1 MKPQI
6 AVIGLGKFGRSCAIR
21 LAELGFE
28 VLAIDETQ
36 ANVDSIKD
44 DVALAV
50 VADTTDPAEL
60 EAAGITNCDTVVLTI
75 GAEIEHSVL
84 TAAVLKEMG
93 IRHLVAR
100 ASSDLHGRLLS
111 RIGADQVVFPEH
123 DMAIRLA
130 NRLSLSSLYDFL
142 ESSPDYDILE
152 FPISHGAEGKTLRN
166 LDYRARFEIN
176 VVGIRRGGEI
186 LVTLHSDDVLEPAD
200 RLIILGSVA
209 NLHRFASQR
218 RL

>member
-6 AVIGLGKFGRSCAIR
+6 GVIGLGKFGRSCAIR
-21 LAELGFE
+21 LAELGFD

-60 EAAGITNCDTVVLTI
+60 EAAGIKNCDTVVLTI
-75 GAEIEHSVL
+75 GAEIERSVL

-100 ASSDLHGRLLS
+100 ASSELHGRLLM
-111 RIGADQVVFPEH
+111 RIGADDVVFPEH

-130 NRLSLSSLYDFL
+130 NRLSLSSIYDFL

-152 FPISHGAEGKTLRN
+152 VPIPQTAAGKTLHD

-186 LVTLHSDDVLEPAD
+186 LITLHSNDILESGD

-209 NLHRFASQR
+209 NLHRFASQTR
-218 RL
+218 P

>member
-1 MKPQI
+1 MRPQI
-6 AVIGLGKFGRSCAIR
+6 GVIGLGKFGRSCAIR

-60 EAAGITNCDTVVLTI
+60 DAAGITNCDTVVLTI
-75 GAEIEHSVL
+75 GAEIERSVL
-84 TAAVLKEMG
+84 TAVVLKEMG

-100 ASSDLHGRLLS
+100 ASSELHGRLLS

-152 FPISHGAEGKTLRN
+152 FPISHAAEGKTLRD
-166 LDYRARFEIN
+166 LDYRTRFELN

-186 LVTLHSDDVLEPAD
+186 LITLHSDDVLEPGD

-209 NLHRFASQR
+209 NLHRFASQTR
-218 RL
+218 Q

>member
-6 AVIGLGKFGRSCAIR
+6 GVIGLGKFGRSCAIR
-21 LAELGFE
+21 LAELGFD

-60 EAAGITNCDTVVLTI
+60 EAAGIKNCDTVVLTI
-75 GAEIEHSVL
+75 GAEIERSVL

-100 ASSDLHGRLLS
+100 ASSELHGRLLS

-152 FPISHGAEGKTLRN
+152 FPISHGAEGKTLRD
-166 LDYRARFEIN
+166 LDYRAHFEIN

-186 LVTLHSDDVLEPAD
+186 LITLHSYDILEPGD

-209 NLHRFASQR
+209 NLHRFASQT

>member
-6 AVIGLGKFGRSCAIR
+6 GVIGLGKFGRSCAIR
-21 LAELGFE
+21 LAELGFD

-60 EAAGITNCDTVVLTI
+60 EAAGIANCDTVVLTI

-84 TAAVLKEMG
+84 TAVVLKEMG

-100 ASSDLHGRLLS
+100 ASSDLHGKLLM
-111 RIGADQVVFPEH
+111 RIGADDVVFPEH
-123 DMAIRLA
+123 DMAVRLA
-130 NRLSLSSLYDFL
+130 NRLSLSSIYDFL
-142 ESSPDYDILE
+142 ESSPDY
-152 FPISHGAEGKTLRN
+152 
-166 LDYRARFEIN
+166 
-176 VVGIRRGGEI
+176 
-186 LVTLHSDDVLEPAD
+186 
-200 RLIILGSVA
+200 
-209 NLHRFASQR
+209 
-218 RL
+218 

>member
-1 MKPQI
+1 MKQQI

-36 ANVDSIKD
+36 ENVDSIKD

-60 EAAGITNCDTVVLTI
+60 QAAGITNCDTVVLTI
-75 GAEIEHSVL
+75 GAEIERSVL
-84 TAAVLKEMG
+84 TAAVLKEIG
-93 IRHLVAR
+93 IKHLVAR
-100 ASSDLHGRLLS
+100 ASSELHGRLLM
-111 RIGADQVVFPEH
+111 RIGADDVVFPEH
-123 DMAIRLA
+123 DMAVRLA
-130 NRLSLSSLYDFL
+130 NRLSLSSIYDFL

-152 FPISHGAEGKTLRN
+152 VPIPHTAAGKTLRD
-166 LDYRARFEIN
+166 LDYRARYEIN

-186 LVTLHSDDVLEPAD
+186 LVTLHSDDILEPGD

-209 NLHRFASQR
+209 NLHRFASQT

>member
-1 MKPQI
+1 MKQQI
-6 AVIGLGKFGRSCAIR
+6 GVIGLGKFGRSCAIR
-21 LAELGFE
+21 LAELGME

-75 GAEIEHSVL
+75 GAEIDRSVL
-84 TAAVLKEMG
+84 TAAVLKELG

-100 ASSDLHGRLLS
+100 ASSDLHGRLLM
-111 RIGADQVVFPEH
+111 RIGADDVVFPEH

-130 NRLSLSSLYDFL
+130 NRLSLSSIYDFL
-142 ESSPDYDILE
+142 ESSPDFDILE
-152 FPISHGAEGKTLRN
+152 VPIPPTAASKTLRD

-186 LVTLHSDDVLEPAD
+186 LITLHSDDVLKAGD
-200 RLIILGSVA
+200 RLIILGSVP
-209 NLHRFASQR
+209 NLHRFASQTR
-218 RL
+218 S

>member
-1 MKPQI
+1 MRPQI
-6 AVIGLGKFGRSCAIR
+6 GVIGLGKFGRSCAIR

-36 ANVDSIKD
+36 ANVDNIKD

-60 EAAGITNCDTVVLTI
+60 DAAGITNCDTVVLTI
-75 GAEIEHSVL
+75 GAEIERSVL
-84 TAAVLKEMG
+84 TAVVLKEMG

-100 ASSDLHGRLLS
+100 ASSELHGRLLS

-152 FPISHGAEGKTLRN
+152 FPISHAAEGKTLRD
-166 LDYRARFEIN
+166 LDYRTRFELN

-186 LVTLHSDDVLEPAD
+186 LITLHSDDVLEPGD

-209 NLHRFASQR
+209 NLHRFASQTR
-218 RL
+218 Q

>member
-6 AVIGLGKFGRSCAIR
+6 GVVGLGKFGRSCAIR
-21 LAELGFE
+21 LAELGFD

-60 EAAGITNCDTVVLTI
+60 DAAGITNCDTVVLTI
-75 GAEIEHSVL
+75 GAEIERSVL
-84 TAAVLKEMG
+84 TAVVLKEMG

-100 ASSDLHGRLLS
+100 ASSELHGRLLS

-152 FPISHGAEGKTLRN
+152 FPISHAAEGKTLRD
-166 LDYRARFEIN
+166 LDYRTRFELN

-186 LVTLHSDDVLEPAD
+186 LITLHSDDVLEPGD

-209 NLHRFASQR
+209 NLHRFASQTR
-218 RL
+218 Q

>member
-6 AVIGLGKFGRSCAIR
+6 GVVGLGKFGRSCAIR
-21 LAELGFE
+21 LAELGFQ

-60 EAAGITNCDTVVLTI
+60 DAAGITNCDTVVLTI
-75 GAEIEHSVL
+75 GAEIERSVL
-84 TAAVLKEMG
+84 TAVVLKEMG

-100 ASSDLHGRLLS
+100 ASSELHGRLLS

-152 FPISHGAEGKTLRN
+152 FPISHAAEGKTLRD
-166 LDYRARFEIN
+166 LDYRTRFELN

-186 LVTLHSDDVLEPAD
+186 LITLHSDDVLEPGD

-209 NLHRFASQR
+209 NLHRFASQTR
-218 RL
+218 Q

>member
-6 AVIGLGKFGRSCAIR
+6 GVIGLGKFGRSCAIR
-21 LAELGFE
+21 LAELGFD

-60 EAAGITNCDTVVLTI
+60 EAAGIANCDTVVLTI
-75 GAEIEHSVL
+75 GAEIERSVL

-100 ASSDLHGRLLS
+100 ASSDLHGRLLM
-111 RIGADQVVFPEH
+111 RIGADDVVFPEH
-123 DMAIRLA
+123 DMAVRLA
-130 NRLSLSSLYDFL
+130 NRLSLSSIYDFL

-152 FPISHGAEGKTLRN
+152 VPIPRTAAGKTLRD

-186 LVTLHSDDVLEPAD
+186 LVTLHSDDILELND

-209 NLHRFASQR
+209 NLHRFASQTR
-218 RL
+218 S

>member
-6 AVIGLGKFGRSCAIR
+6 GVVGLGKFGRSCAIR

-60 EAAGITNCDTVVLTI
+60 DAAGITNCDTVVLTI
-75 GAEIEHSVL
+75 GAEIERSVL
-84 TAAVLKEMG
+84 TAVVLKEMG

-100 ASSDLHGRLLS
+100 ASSELHGRLLS

-152 FPISHGAEGKTLRN
+152 FPISHAAEGKTLRD
-166 LDYRARFEIN
+166 LDYRTRFELN

-186 LVTLHSDDVLEPAD
+186 LITLHSDDVLEPGD

-209 NLHRFASQR
+209 NLHRFASQTR
-218 RL
+218 Q

>member
-6 AVIGLGKFGRSCAIR
+6 GVIGLGKFGRSCAIR
-21 LAELGFE
+21 LAELGFD

-60 EAAGITNCDTVVLTI
+60 EAAGIANCDTVVLTI

-84 TAAVLKEMG
+84 TAVVLKEMG

-100 ASSDLHGRLLS
+100 ASSDLHGKLLM
-111 RIGADQVVFPEH
+111 RIGADDVVFPEH
-123 DMAIRLA
+123 DMAVRLA
-130 NRLSLSSLYDFL
+130 NRLSLSSIYDFL

-152 FPISHGAEGKTLRN
+152 VPIPRTAVGKTLRD

-176 VVGIRRGGEI
+176 VVGIRRGGEV
-186 LVTLHSDDVLEPAD
+186 LVTLHSDDILELND

-209 NLHRFASQR
+209 NLHRFASQTR
-218 RL
+218 S

>member
-6 AVIGLGKFGRSCAIR
+6 GVIGLGKFGRSCAIR
-21 LAELGFE
+21 LAELGFD

-60 EAAGITNCDTVVLTI
+60 EAAGIKNCDTVVLTI
-75 GAEIEHSVL
+75 GAEIERSVL

-100 ASSDLHGRLLS
+100 ASSELHGRLLM
-111 RIGADQVVFPEH
+111 RIGADDVVFPEH

-130 NRLSLSSLYDFL
+130 NRLSLSSIYDFL

-152 FPISHGAEGKTLRN
+152 VPIPRTAAGKTLRD

-186 LVTLHSDDVLEPAD
+186 LITLHSNDILESGD

-209 NLHRFASQR
+209 NLHRFASQTR
-218 RL
+218 S

>member
-1 MKPQI
+1 MRPQI
-6 AVIGLGKFGRSCAIR
+6 GVIGLGKFGRSCAIR

-36 ANVDSIKD
+36 SNVDSIKD

-152 FPISHGAEGKTLRN
+152 FPISQGTEGKTLRD
-166 LDYRARFEIN
+166 LDYRTRFKIN
-176 VVGIRRGGEI
+176 VVGLRRGGEI
-186 LVTLHSDDVLEPAD
+186 LITLHSDDVLEPGD

-209 NLHRFASQR
+209 NLHRFASQHQ
-218 RL
+218 L

>member
-6 AVIGLGKFGRSCAIR
+6 GVIGLGKFGRSCAIR

-36 ANVDSIKD
+36 ANVDRIKD

-60 EAAGITNCDTVVLTI
+60 DAAGITNCDTVVLTI

-84 TAAVLKEMG
+84 TAVVLKEMG
-93 IRHLVAR
+93 IHHLVAR
-100 ASSDLHGRLLS
+100 ASSELHGRLLS

-152 FPISHGAEGKTLRN
+152 FPISHGAEGKTLRD

-176 VVGIRRGGEI
+176 VVGIRRGEEI
-186 LVTLHSDDVLEPAD
+186 LITLHSDAVLEPGD

-209 NLHRFASQR
+209 NLHRFASQT

>member
-6 AVIGLGKFGRSCAIR
+6 GVIGLGKFGRSCAIR

-60 EAAGITNCDTVVLTI
+60 EAAGIKNCDTVVLTI
-75 GAEIEHSVL
+75 GAEIERSVL

-100 ASSDLHGRLLS
+100 ASSELHGRLLM
-111 RIGADQVVFPEH
+111 RIGADDVVFPEH

-130 NRLSLSSLYDFL
+130 NRLSLSSIYDFL

-152 FPISHGAEGKTLRN
+152 VPIPRTAAGKTLRD

-186 LVTLHSDDVLEPAD
+186 LITLHSNDILESGD

-209 NLHRFASQR
+209 NLHRFASQTR
-218 RL
+218 S

>member
-6 AVIGLGKFGRSCAIR
+6 GVIGLGKFGRSCAIR

-60 EAAGITNCDTVVLTI
+60 EAAGIKNCDTVVLTI
-75 GAEIEHSVL
+75 GAEIERSVL

-100 ASSDLHGRLLS
+100 ASSEPVSYTHLRAHETRHDL
-111 RIGADQVVFPEH
+111 V
-123 DMAIRLA
+123 
-130 NRLSLSSLYDFL
+130 
-142 ESSPDYDILE
+142 
-152 FPISHGAEGKTLRN
+152 
-166 LDYRARFEIN
+166 
-176 VVGIRRGGEI
+176 
-186 LVTLHSDDVLEPAD
+186 
-200 RLIILGSVA
+200 
-209 NLHRFASQR
+209 
-218 RL
+218 